1 MNTAEG
7 PVRRP
12 ILTLV
17 IFFVV
22 IILGAVSLSRLSID
36 LMPEITYP
44 TISVVTSYGNVGPQE
59 MEELVTRPIEEA
71 LAAVQG
77 VEEISSTSTEGR
89 SLVRMSFAW
98 GTELDEAANDIRDR
112 IDRVLDRLPEDI
124 ERPMIRKFDLSA
136 FPILI
141 TGVASNMNARDLR
154 QLTEDQVKYRLER
167 VPGVAAVDIWG
178 GLTREVHVN
187 LKAAKLKALGI
198 SAEAVIAALRNENRN
213 VPAGLYEKGTSE
225 VLIRT
230 QGEFTSIEE
239 IEYTVVTMRGGT
251 PIQIRDIAQV
261 EDSWEEVRQLIRI
274 DGQPGLRISV
284 SKQSGANTV
293 KVAEAANA
301 EIERINRDLP
311 QIRLIPLIDTSTYIK
326 QSVNNVGRSAIL
338 GGILA
343 IVILLLF
350 LRSIS
355 STAIV
360 ATAIP
365 ISVLATFGLMY
376 FSGFTLNIM
385 TFGGLALG
393 IGMLVDSAIVVIE
406 NIYRHREQGETP
418 EVSAVKGTGEVSAAI
433 LASVLTT
440 IVVFLPVV
448 FIRGISGI
456 MFRQMAYV
464 VSFSLLCSLI
474 VALTLIPVLA
484 SKFLRFGA
492 AGDPRRPCSVPA
504 GGSAE
509 GGGPVAAGAGAGAAQ
524 AGIPGRR
531 PGGLGW
537 LRRAFAASERV
548 ICGIEDRYRRS
559 LDWALGHRRSVIAIT
574 AVLFVVSVV
583 LIRFIGVELMPTA
596 DEGEVRID
604 IEMAVGTRLEVVD
617 RAVLAIEE
625 TVRREVPEMVSM
637 LSRVGG
643 GGWRSR
649 GGHTAQV
656 RLTLVPRAERR
667 RSSEDVANELRRSLS
682 GIPGVT
688 LRTRA
693 GQGLF
698 LLRMGSSSGD
708 NISVEVRGYDLKT
721 AQGLAARVEEVV
733 ADVPGITDT
742 RVSRQEGSPERVISI
757 DRQKAAD
764 LGLTVARIGDALET
778 AVGGTYASYYRE
790 AGKEYRILVRLSEED
805 RRELDDLLDLT
816 VVNNRGE
823 PVILRN
829 VIKTAPEE
837 GPVSIE
843 RKDQERIIT
852 VDANF
857 TGRDMGSVISDIR
870 DGLRS
875 VPVPRDFAILF
886 GGDYE
891 EQQEAFR
898 ELLLGFIIA
907 VLLVYLVMAGQFE
920 SFRDPFVVLFS
931 IPMAIV
937 GIVLLMILTATI
949 FSMQAFIGC
958 IMLAGIVVNNAI
970 LLVDYTNR
978 LRRDEG
984 KEMMEAIRLA
994 GARRLRP
1001 ILMTAATTVL
1011 ALVPLSFGLGEG
1023 GEAQAPLARVVIGGL
1038 ISSTLITLVLIPV
1051 VYSLFEGGLRP
1062 RHAAAAL
1069 TGLVKN
1075 ARGKRRS

>member
-1 MNTAEG
+1 MNTARG

-17 IFFVV
+17 IFFIV

-36 LMPEITYP
+36 LMPEVTYP

-59 MEELVTRPIEEA
+59 MEELVTRPLEEA

-77 VEEISSTSTEGR
+77 VEEITSTSTEGR
-89 SLVRMSFAW
+89 SMVRMAFGW
-98 GTELDEAANDIRDR
+98 GTELDAAANDIRDR
-112 IDRVLDRLPEDI
+112 IDRVLGRLPEDI

-141 TGVASNMNARDLR
+141 TGVSSNMNARDLR

-178 GLTREVHVN
+178 GLTREIHVN
-187 LKAAKLKALGI
+187 LKAAQLKALGI
-198 SAEAVIAALRNENRN
+198 SADAVIAALRSENRN

-225 VLIRT
+225 VLVRT

-239 IEYTVVTMRGGT
+239 IASTVVTMRGGT
-251 PIQIRDIAQV
+251 PIQVKDVADV

-301 EIERINRDLP
+301 EIERINRDIP

-326 QSVNNVGRSAIL
+326 QSVNNVGRSALL

-343 IVILLLF
+343 VIILFLF
-350 LRSIS
+350 LRNIS

-406 NIYRHREQGETP
+406 NIYRHREQGESAD
-418 EVSAVKGTGEVSAAI
+418 VSAVRGTGEVSAAI

-448 FIRGISGI
+448 FIRGMSGI
-456 MFRQMAYV
+456 MFQQMAYV

-484 SKFLRFGA
+484 SKFMRF
-492 AGDPRRPCSVPA
+492 RPPA
-504 GGSAE
+504 G
-509 GGGPVAAGAGAGAAQ
+509 Q
-524 AGIPGRR
+524 AGETSPEVRNGFLGR
-531 PGGLGW
+531 LY
-537 LRRAFAASERV
+537 AASERV
-548 ICGIEDRYRRS
+548 VCGVEARYKRA
-559 LDWALGHRRSVIAIT
+559 LDWALSHRKSVIGIT
-574 AVLFVVSVV
+574 ALLFVASFV
-583 LIRFIGVELMPTA
+583 LIRFIGVELMPAA
-596 DEGEVRID
+596 DEGEVRVD
-604 IEMAVGTRLEVVD
+604 VEMAVGTRMEVVD
-617 RAVLAIEE
+617 RAVLAIEDV
-625 TVRREVPEMVSM
+625 VRREVPEMVSM

-656 RLTLVPRAERR
+656 RITLVPRARR
-667 RSSEDVANELRRSLS
+667 TRSSEDVANDLRRSLA

-698 LLRMGSSSGD
+698 LLRMGSSSSD
-708 NISVEVRGYDLKT
+708 NVSVEVRGYDLKT
-721 AQGLAARVEEVV
+721 AQSLAARVEQLV
-733 ADVPGITDT
+733 AAVSGITDT
-742 RVSRQEGSPERVISI
+742 RISREEGSPERVISI

-764 LGLTVARIGDALET
+764 LGLTVSRIGDALET
-778 AVGGTYASYYRE
+778 AVGGKQASYFRE
-790 AGKEYRILVRLSEED
+790 GGKEYRILVRLSEED

-837 GPVSIE
+837 GPVRIE

-852 VDANF
+852 VNANF
-857 TGRDMGSVISDIR
+857 TGRDMGSVIADIR
-870 DGLRS
+870 DGLTAI
-875 VPVPRDFAILF
+875 PVPRDFAILF

-931 IPMAIV
+931 IPVAIV
-937 GIVLLMILTATI
+937 GIVVTMILTATI

-978 LRRDEG
+978 LRREEG
-984 KEMMEAIRLA
+984 KEMMEALRLA

-1051 VYSLFEGGLRP
+1051 VYSLFEGGLGRG
-1062 RHAAAAL
+1062 R
-1069 TGLVKN
+1069 
-1075 ARGKRRS
+1075 ARASLRKFIKGGRGSEVR

>member
-1 MNTAEG
+1 MNTAQG
-7 PVRRP
+7 PVNRP

-17 IFFVV
+17 IFFIV

-77 VEEISSTSTEGR
+77 VEEITSTSTEGA
-89 SLVRMSFAW
+89 SMVRMSFAW
-98 GTELDEAANDIRDR
+98 GTELDAAANDIRDR
-112 IDRVLDRLPEDI
+112 IDRVLGRLPEDI

-141 TGVASNMNARDLR
+141 TGVASNMNPRDLR

-178 GLTREVHVN
+178 GLTREIHVN
-187 LKAAKLKALGI
+187 LKSAQLKALGI
-198 SAEAVIAALRNENRN
+198 SADAVIAALRNENRN

-225 VLIRT
+225 VLVRT
-230 QGEFTSIEE
+230 QGEFSSLDE
-239 IEYTVVTMRGGT
+239 IGSTVITMRDGT
-251 PIQIRDIAQV
+251 PIQIKDVADV

-311 QIRLIPLIDTSTYIK
+311 QIRLIPLIDTSAYIK
-326 QSVNNVGRSAIL
+326 QSVNNVGRSAVL

-343 IVILLLF
+343 IIILFFF
-350 LRSIS
+350 LRNIS

-406 NIYRHREQGETP
+406 NIFRHREQGESP
-418 EVSAVKGTGEVSAAI
+418 VVSAVRGTGEVSAAI

-448 FIRGISGI
+448 FIRGMSGI
-456 MFRQMAYV
+456 MFQQMAYV
-464 VSFSLLCSLI
+464 VSFSLMCSLI

-484 SKFLRFGA
+484 SKFLRFAPAPGAPGEAA
-492 AGDPRRPCSVPA
+492 AGEGKRTA
-504 GGSAE
+504 GG
-509 GGGPVAAGAGAGAAQ
+509 GASQPRTSLLKRFYAV
-524 AGIPGRR
+524 
-531 PGGLGW
+531 
-537 LRRAFAASERV
+537 SEKTVRT
-548 ICGIEDRYRRS
+548 IEERYRVA
-559 LDWALGHRRSVIAIT
+559 LDWALAHRKSVLGLT
-574 AVLFVVSVV
+574 VLLFVISVV

-596 DEGEVRID
+596 DEGEVRVD
-604 IEMAVGTRLEVVD
+604 VEMAVGTRMEVVD
-617 RAVLAIEE
+617 RAMLAIEE
-625 TVRREVPEMVSM
+625 TVRGEVPEMVSM

-643 GGWRSR
+643 GGWRSG
-649 GGHTAQV
+649 GGHTGQL
-656 RLTLVPRAERR
+656 RITLVPKAERS
-667 RSSEDVANELRRSLS
+667 RSSEDVANDLRRALG

-698 LLRMGSSSGD
+698 LLRMGSSGD
-708 NISVEVRGYDLKT
+708 DNVSVEVRGYDLRT
-721 AQGLAARVEEVV
+721 AQSLAQRVQELV
-733 ADVPGITDT
+733 AGVPGITDT
-742 RVSRQEGSPERVISI
+742 RVSREEGSPERVINI

-764 LGLTVARIGDALET
+764 LGLTVSRIGDALET
-778 AVGGTYASYYRE
+778 AIGGSQASYFRE
-790 AGKEYRILVRLSEED
+790 GGKEYRILVRLSEED

-816 VVNNRGE
+816 VVNNRGQ

-829 VIKTAPEE
+829 VIKTVPAE
-837 GPVSIE
+837 GPVRIE

-852 VDANF
+852 VRANF
-857 TGRDMGSVISDIR
+857 TGRDMGSVIDDIR
-870 DGLRS
+870 EGLKS
-875 VPVPRDFAILF
+875 IPVPRDFAILF

-891 EQQEAFR
+891 EQQDAFR

-931 IPMAIV
+931 IPMAII
-937 GIVLLMILTATI
+937 GIVVTMILTATI

-978 LRRDEG
+978 LRREDG
-984 KEMMEAIRLA
+984 MELMPALKLA
-994 GARRLRP
+994 GSRRLRP
-1001 ILMTAATTVL
+1001 ILMTTATTVL
-1011 ALVPLSFGLGEG
+1011 GLLPLSFGLGEG

-1051 VYSLFEGGLRP
+1051 VYSIFEGGIGP
-1062 RHAAAAL
+1062 RRAGAAMAR
-1069 TGLVKN
+1069 LVKPG
-1075 ARGKRRS
+1075 RPTSKS